1 MRFAIWW
8 FGVICGI
15 VFKLIYDWASAEDK
29 NGVIIIAFF
38 VALAVSLV
46 DGIQSLPD
54 KKDDKEVK

>member
-1 MRFAIWW
+1 MSFAIWW

-15 VFKLIYDWASAEDK
+15 IFKTLYDWVSAEDK
-29 NGVIIIAFF
+29 NDVIIIAFF

-46 DGIQSLPD
+46 DAIQSLPD